1 MRSTDKQDINMNDTH
16 ENVFDYR
23 RPELQRESARPGDGF
38 VGKVIEF
45 PQSVHD
51 RIRCWL
57 DDSER
62 VQNESDSMVT
72 LVPVVENPSKK
83 TRNVSIRIGSQKPV
97 FGQYAQY

>member
-1 MRSTDKQDINMNDTH
+1 MNDTR

-23 RPELQRESARPGDGF
+23 RPELQTESARPGDGF
-38 VGKVIEF
+38 VEKVIEF

-97 FGQYAQY
+97 FGQYVQYQLFGVR